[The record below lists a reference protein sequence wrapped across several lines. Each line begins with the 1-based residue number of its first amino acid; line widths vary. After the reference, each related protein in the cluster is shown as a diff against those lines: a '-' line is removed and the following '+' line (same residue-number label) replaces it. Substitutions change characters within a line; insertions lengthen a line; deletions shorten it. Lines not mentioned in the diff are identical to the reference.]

1 MITSSHIMYT
11 SSRVHLLLT
20 LLCFALYH
28 SYGASTARGDRPKP
42 RPSLSI
48 EERAAHI
55 AKLREQYAEDR
66 ESWPAPDVDEG
77 IEWEELGPIP
87 KWNHPEENPGSPEKI
102 ALGKMLFFEP
112 RLSGSGQIA
121 CASCHEPDMYWS
133 DGRAVSFGHNRTPL
147 TRNAPSIL
155 NGAIRSSYFWDGRV
169 SSFEQQARDV
179 LTNQDE
185 MHSSEAIIVE
195 NLSQLPEYVERFE
208 EVFGDSRLSME
219 RVTQAIAAFERTLRG
234 GRSRFDY
241 FLNGKLKALTDEAIA
256 GLHLFRTTARCI
268 NCHHGP
274 LMTDDRFHNIG
285 LSNYGR
291 KFEDLGRYRITD
303 NPKDV
308 GAFRTP
314 SLRNIAATAPYMHN
328 GMFTLEELLTLYN
341 AGMRSPRPRKDQVDD
356 PLFPKTTTILK
367 PLHLNKQDF
376 VDLTAFLHA
385 LSEPPRRILPPKLP
399 PFEN

>member
-1 MITSSHIMYT
+1 MSSKRISRNAFFACFVLLASLAISTSG
-11 SSRVHLLLT
+11 L
-20 LLCFALYH
+20 A
-28 SYGASTARGDRPKP
+28 DRPKP
-42 RPSLSI
+42 RPSLSP
-48 EERAAHI
+48 EERTAHI
-55 AKLREQYAEDR
+55 ERLREEYAKPRDE
-66 ESWPAPDVDEG
+66 WPAPNVDEG
-77 IEWEELGPIP
+77 IEWQELGPIP
-87 KWNHPEENPGSPEKI
+87 KWTHPEENPGTKEKI

-133 DGRAVSFGHNRTPL
+133 DGRAVSFGHNRTQL

-155 NGAIRSSYFWDGRV
+155 NAALRSSFFWDGRAE
-169 SSFEQQARDV
+169 SLEQQAHDV
-179 LTNQDE
+179 LMNQDE
-185 MHSSEAIIVE
+185 MHSSEEIIAE
-195 NLSQLPEYVERFE
+195 NLAEMPEYGDRFE
-208 EVFGDSRLSME
+208 EVFGDRKPTLE
-219 RVTQAIAAFERTLRG
+219 RVTKAIAAFERTIRG

-241 FLNGKLKALTDEAIA
+241 FLNGKSKALTDEELA

-274 LMTDDRFHNIG
+274 LMTDDKFHNIG

-291 KFEDLGRYRITD
+291 KFEDLGRYLLTD
-303 NPKDV
+303 DPKDI

-341 AGMRSPRPRKDQVDD
+341 AGMPSPKPRKNQVDD
-356 PLFPKTTTILK
+356 PLFPKTSPILK
-367 PLHLNKQDF
+367 ILHLNEQDF
-376 VDLTAFLHA
+376 VDLTAFLKA

-399 PFEN
+399 EFKD